1 MCLPSSSCFLDL
13 KVVSFDLKV
22 VSFDLKV
29 VSFGSSTDSSI
40 GEDGFDSDALSCVA
54 TVGASIWAY
63 LLTSGDSFGFKAVR
77 GGFFSSYYI
86 DTPVHSLLVHAI

>member
-1 MCLPSSSCFLDL
+1 MCLPSSSCFFDL

-29 VSFGSSTDSSI
+29 VSFGSSSI

>member
-1 MCLPSSSCFLDL
+1 MCLPSSSCFFDL
-13 KVVSFDLKV
+13 ELISFDLGV
-22 VSFDLKV
+22 VPFGSEV
-29 VSFGSSTDSSI
+29 TAFGSSTDSI
-40 GEDGFDSDALSCVA
+40 GEDGFDSDALGCVA

-86 DTPVHSLLVHAI
+86 DTPIHSLLVHAI